1 MLDTDGLQLK
11 NYIGVY
17 ENAISAELCQNL
29 ITEYAEACQ
38 ENAPVVSEGKVTVRQ
53 NSWDAKLLL
62 LNTETERKNNI
73 DDDSPTTSLILAMY
87 KLVDEYLYQRDLDLQ
102 NTISKKFSN
111 GESEGVR
118 FLRYDLGGHGAMHSD
133 QSPAT
138 ANYRI
143 LTCSINLNDNYGGG
157 ETLILRGDSQVKVRP
172 KEGKVII
179 FPSNFLFP
187 HAITP
192 VTSGTRYQAIT
203 WFS

>member
-1 MLDTDGLQLK
+1 
-11 NYIGVY
+11 
-17 ENAISAELCQNL
+17 
-29 ITEYAEACQ
+29 
-38 ENAPVVSEGKVTVRQ
+38 
-53 NSWDAKLLL
+53 
-62 LNTETERKNNI
+62 
-73 DDDSPTTSLILAMY
+73 
-87 KLVDEYLYQRDLDLQ
+87 
-102 NTISKKFSN
+102 
-111 GESEGVR
+111 
-118 FLRYDLGGHGAMHSD
+118 MHSD

-187 HAITP
+187 HAVTP